1 MSSPTIPVE
10 EGVRRDVMGEIEV
23 ALHSIEGM
31 DSFTE
36 SARSFVKGDISLD
49 EAVDTMML
57 FFEGDIANHSDERKR
72 LIQLAQT
79 LEAKCGTFS
88 LTVSVA
94 SCTAVTS
101 CSPCC

>member
-1 MSSPTIPVE
+1 MSAPTLEPQ
-10 EGVRRDVMGEIEV
+10 RDVMGEIET
-23 ALHSIEGM
+23 ALNSIDGM
-31 DSFTE
+31 SSF
-36 SARSFVKGDISLD
+36 SGAARGFVKGEISLD
-49 EAVDTMML
+49 DAVNTMMA
-57 FFEGDIANHSDERKR
+57 FFEGDISGRSDERKR

-79 LEAKCGTFS
+79 LEAKCGTIS

>member
-1 MSSPTIPVE
+1 MSTPVIQLE
-10 EGVRRDVMGEIEV
+10 EVVPRDVMGEIEV
-23 ALHSIEGM
+23 ALHSIDGM
-31 DSFTE
+31 ASFSE
-36 SARSFVKGDISLD
+36 AAQSFVKGNISLD
-49 EAVDTMML
+49 EAVNTMML
-57 FFEGDIANHSDERKR
+57 FFEGDIANHSDERRR